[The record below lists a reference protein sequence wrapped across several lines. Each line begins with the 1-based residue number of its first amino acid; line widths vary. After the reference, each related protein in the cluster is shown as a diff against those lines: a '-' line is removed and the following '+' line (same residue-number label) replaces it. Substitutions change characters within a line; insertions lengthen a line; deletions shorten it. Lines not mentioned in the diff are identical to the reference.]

1 MGKSRNIITSIM
13 AITKTDLN
21 DLVVA
26 DQGKIMIRGFG
37 VEIDN
42 IIHENN
48 ISLGKFIAK
57 YLPRLGE
64 AHAEVNKHYE
74 VNFDEFC
81 EMIKSVLEKQ
91 YKKDLRITKKK
102 SFKLN
107 SVFDGP
113 TYRSDD

>member
-1 MGKSRNIITSIM
+1 MDKTRNIITNIM

-26 DQGKIMIRGFG
+26 DKGNIIIRGFG
-37 VEIDN
+37 VTIDN
-42 IIHENN
+42 INHGN
-48 ISLGKFIAK
+48 IITLDKFIAK
-57 YLPRLGE
+57 YFPKLSE
-64 AHAEVNKHYE
+64 AHAEVNKYYE
-74 VNFDEFC
+74 VKFDKFC
-81 EMIKSVLEKQ
+81 GVIKLVLEKQ
-91 YKKDLRITKKK
+91 YKKDLRIRKKK